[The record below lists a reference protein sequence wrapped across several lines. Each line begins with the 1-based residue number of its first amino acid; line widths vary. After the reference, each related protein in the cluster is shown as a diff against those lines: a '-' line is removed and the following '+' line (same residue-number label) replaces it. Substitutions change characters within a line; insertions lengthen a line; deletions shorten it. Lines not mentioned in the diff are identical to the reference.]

1 MKVKGGAKRRRCVVV
16 HRCIEESGGEGNTYS
31 RLGSGADGNAM
42 ESLLLATNVAKS
54 SF

>member
-1 MKVKGGAKRRRCVVV
+1 MKVKGEAKRAAVCSGASM
-16 HRCIEESGGEGNTYS
+16 HRGEWGEGNTYS